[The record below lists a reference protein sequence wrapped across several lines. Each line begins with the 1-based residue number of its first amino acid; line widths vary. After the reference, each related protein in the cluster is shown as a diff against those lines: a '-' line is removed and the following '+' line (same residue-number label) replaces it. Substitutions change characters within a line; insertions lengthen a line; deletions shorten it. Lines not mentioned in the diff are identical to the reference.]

1 MGLGFGYDVVS
12 ERFIQPPED
21 YSLLH
26 TAPNDEMWAGL
37 GCMCVSSLLSQV
49 YCRLMV
55 IFTDWLCVLEIFRK
69 IVLINKLCVRSWT
82 ISFAECSS
90 SRGGGDVH
98 VHVHTHNNVATQ
110 YRYTHKEHNHNCTH
124 PNTDRHTHTQ
134 THDVILPD
142 MRPVTCLHSQCAN
155 TMWCTFDCWRV
166 SLCENDH
173 IRQYYI
179 LYAPRNTRAQYTH
192 THKQLLPGQALGK
205 CYKCITG

>member
-98 VHVHTHNNVATQ
+98 VHVHTHITMLLPSTGT
-110 YRYTHKEHNHNCTH
+110 RTK
-124 PNTDRHTHTQ
+124 NTTTTVHTLTQ
-134 THDVILPD
+134 TD
-142 MRPVTCLHSQCAN
+142 
-155 TMWCTFDCWRV
+155 
-166 SLCENDH
+166 
-173 IRQYYI
+173 
-179 LYAPRNTRAQYTH
+179 TH
-192 THKQLLPGQALGK
+192 THKHTMSSFQIWGQLPA
-205 CYKCITG
+205 CILSVLILCGVHLIAGGFHFVRMTI